1 MIQVKALVD
10 KKVKR
15 LDDTLSA
22 RIGENQHNLTMLAKT
37 GVSGSPVPAAADG
50 MLGPIISNDHAERE
64 SVNQSNDD
72 EYIKMLIRQE
82 LEESMKDT
90 YEKIDSL
97 MLDLNQRNG
106 DKGTEREPDEL
117 ALKLQVKVEDHEKSI
132 QEIYTKHIKLATS
145 VKIVKMVQEGFSNQQ
160 KKTRRITDPNFPVF
174 ADLKKSTD
182 SKRIVSQI
190 LERLYVLDQR
200 RDHLFLA

>member
-1 MIQVKALVD
+1 MASYEETRQSHV
-10 KKVKR
+10 
-15 LDDTLSA
+15 
-22 RIGENQHNLTMLAKT
+22 GHME
-37 GVSGSPVPAAADG
+37 
-50 MLGPIISNDHAERE
+50 LGH
-64 SVNQSNDD
+64 
-72 EYIKMLIRQE
+72 
-82 LEESMKDT
+82 
-90 YEKIDSL
+90 
-97 MLDLNQRNG
+97 
-106 DKGTEREPDEL
+106 
-117 ALKLQVKVEDHEKSI
+117 

-145 VKIVKMVQEGFSNQQ
+145 MKIVKMVQEGFSNQQ